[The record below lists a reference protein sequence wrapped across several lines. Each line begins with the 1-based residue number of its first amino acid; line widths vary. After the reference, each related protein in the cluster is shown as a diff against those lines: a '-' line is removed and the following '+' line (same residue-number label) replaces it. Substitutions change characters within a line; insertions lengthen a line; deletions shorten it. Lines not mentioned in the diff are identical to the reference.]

1 MSKIQVN
8 DVFKQEFSF
17 SQEQVNKFAEL
28 TGDSNPLHLDA
39 AYAATTPFK
48 RPIMHGFLGGSVFS
62 RIFGMFFPGEG
73 TIYMRQTMEFMRPMF
88 VDTVYEVIFTVI
100 EANAEKH
107 TATVRTEMFDKTT
120 QKCTIKGEAL
130 VMNIEKI

>member
-39 AYAATTPFK
+39 TYAATTPFK

-62 RIFGMFFPGEG
+62 RVFGMFFPGEG

-88 VDTVYEVIFTVI
+88 VDTVYEVVFTVI
-100 EANAEKH
+100 ETNPEKH
-107 TATVRTEMFDKTT
+107 TATVRTEMFDKTS
-120 QKCTIKGEAL
+120 QKCTIKGDAL

>member
-17 SQEQVNKFAEL
+17 SQEQVNAFAAL

-62 RIFGMFFPGEG
+62 RVFGMFFPGEG

-88 VDTVYEVIFTVI
+88 VDTVYEVIFTVV
-100 EANAEKH
+100 ETNPEKH
-107 TATVRTEMFDKTT
+107 TATVRTEMFDKIT
-120 QKCTIKGEAL
+120 QKCTIKGDAL
-130 VMNIEKI
+130 VMNVEKI